1 MDGLACGAWD
11 GHERAP
17 HRPAGFSQGA
27 GGDGLWLGLYDRFSE
42 DLAVREIVS
51 SPLTDLV
58 SWLRVRSFALR
69 HASEELT
76 SGLMRNVSAAS
87 GCSHGHA
94 ALDLPGVLAL
104 ARRRRLAGAAV
115 CWLAGNAA
123 LRVAE
128 LCTAGGAMMVSARAV
143 HLNAP
148 LTVAE
153 SAGVAFWVKTR
164 RDEPT

>member
-1 MDGLACGAWD
+1 
-11 GHERAP
+11 
-17 HRPAGFSQGA
+17 
-27 GGDGLWLGLYDRFSE
+27 
-42 DLAVREIVS
+42 
-51 SPLTDLV
+51 
-58 SWLRVRSFALR
+58 
-69 HASEELT
+69 
-76 SGLMRNVSAAS
+76 
-87 GCSHGHA
+87 
-94 ALDLPGVLAL
+94 
-104 ARRRRLAGAAV
+104 V